1 MIDLAIDALSK
12 HGRSEIAHVSVSSVE
27 NGSRR
32 PLAATPIAARHAR
45 RLDVP
50 RRIHANAC
58 VAMAAGISSVKLPL
72 TLGANVGWRTM
83 CEKCVEIDK
92 AIERFRQVS
101 WSICDQL
108 TVERAKEVIA
118 DLEAKK
124 ATLHQEQK
132 QKERI
137 TA

>member
-32 PLAATPIAARHAR
+32 PLAATPIAARHTR

-50 RRIHANAC
+50 RRIHADAC

-72 TLGANVGWRTM
+72 TLGANVGWRSSITLGGGPP
-83 CEKCVEIDK
+83 KDGADK
-92 AIERFRQVS
+92 S
-101 WSICDQL
+101 LSS
-108 TVERAKEVIA
+108 A
-118 DLEAKK
+118 DKSVNA
-124 ATLHQEQK
+124 A
-132 QKERI
+132 RSFV
-137 TA
+137 TAAA